1 MQIHKLFFVKIL
13 LVVSICTSFA
23 EQKKEPLDLSATLLE
38 HISDG
43 HEWHPLPFLKP
54 IHLSPLSTGSV
65 QIPFTQHILMMLII
79 LIILFG
85 VFIPAFS
92 SRKILPGKTANI
104 LEPVIFFVRDSLVYP
119 AMGREAG
126 EKLLPFFLT
135 LFFFILFSNLLGLI
149 PAFST
154 VTGNFSITV
163 ALACIVFS
171 VIFVHGFSK
180 CGFIGF
186 FKNMIPKGIPLPI
199 GIFVFF
205 LELFGLLIKNSVLA
219 VRLFANMIAG
229 HLVIGSLLVLIFII
243 HPLAAFV
250 SVPMAVAISLLEV
263 LVAFIQAMVF
273 TMLSAIFIGMAS
285 SHH

>member
-1 MQIHKLFFVKIL
+1 
-13 LVVSICTSFA
+13 
-23 EQKKEPLDLSATLLE
+23 
-38 HISDG
+38 
-43 HEWHPLPFLKP
+43 
-54 IHLSPLSTGSV
+54 
-65 QIPFTQHILMMLII
+65 
-79 LIILFG
+79 
-85 VFIPAFS
+85 
-92 SRKILPGKTANI
+92 
-104 LEPVIFFVRDSLVYP
+104 
-119 AMGREAG
+119 
-126 EKLLPFFLT
+126 
-135 LFFFILFSNLLGLI
+135 
-149 PAFST
+149 
-154 VTGNFSITV
+154 
-163 ALACIVFS
+163 VFS